1 MKRPQAITKLQN
13 AQAETYSKLA
23 SAPMERNIMKKFE
36 GNILLRPLKAIM
48 TRKSRGKTN
57 KAEVKFQYCETLG
70 KTL

>member
-1 MKRPQAITKLQN
+1 MKRPQTIMKLQN
-13 AQAETYSKLA
+13 AEKFALT
-23 SAPMERNIMKKFE
+23 PIERNIMKKFE